1 MSCSCSCSCGCVS
14 SSYVCSVLYK
24 VCVENGLDVVSVCKK
39 YVGVDVYVEWLEGL
53 KEEGEE
59 GVVMDRVRV
68 EKALVINGEE
78 RKAAAAAKKADREAL
93 KAAKKADREAKKADR
108 EAKKAEREA
117 KKAEREGLKA
127 AKKAEREAKKAD
139 REALKAAKKAEREA
153 LKAAKKAKTS
163 KRVCGNC
170 GKIGHNRRTCSK
182 TNEDATEE
190 NLLSS
195 FKTDSSPV
203 AAAEAPVAA
212 AEAPVAA
219 AEAPVAAAEAPVAAA
234 EAPVEKESVDELT
247 FESPSDDEDIMF
259 THNGRSLIKRK
270 YDGRQ
275 AVWDPVTGE
284 HIGDWE
290 GDWESDTGTINMVD
304 SDSEDEEE

>member
-1 MSCSCSCSCGCVS
+1 M
-14 SSYVCSVLYK
+14 
-24 VCVENGLDVVSVCKK
+24 
-39 YVGVDVYVEWLEGL
+39 
-53 KEEGEE
+53 
-59 GVVMDRVRV
+59 
-68 EKALVINGEE
+68 
-78 RKAAAAAKKADREAL
+78 
-93 KAAKKADREAKKADR
+93 
-108 EAKKAEREA
+108 
-117 KKAEREGLKA
+117 
-127 AKKAEREAKKAD
+127 
-139 REALKAAKKAEREA
+139 
-153 LKAAKKAKTS
+153 
-163 KRVCGNC
+163 CGNC

-195 FKTDSSPV
+195 FKTDSS
-203 AAAEAPVAA
+203 
-212 AEAPVAA
+212 PVAA

>member
-1 MSCSCSCSCGCVS
+1 M
-14 SSYVCSVLYK
+14 
-24 VCVENGLDVVSVCKK
+24 
-39 YVGVDVYVEWLEGL
+39 
-53 KEEGEE
+53 
-59 GVVMDRVRV
+59 
-68 EKALVINGEE
+68 
-78 RKAAAAAKKADREAL
+78 
-93 KAAKKADREAKKADR
+93 
-108 EAKKAEREA
+108 
-117 KKAEREGLKA
+117 
-127 AKKAEREAKKAD
+127 
-139 REALKAAKKAEREA
+139 KAAKKAEREA
-153 LKAAKKAKTS
+153 LKATKKAKPS

-182 TNEDATEE
+182 TKEDATEE

-203 AAAEAPVAA
+203 ATEAQEAAAVEAPEAA
-212 AEAPVAA
+212 AEAPKTPEA
-219 AEAPVAAAEAPVAAA
+219 AEAVVEAQ
-234 EAPVEKESVDELT
+234 VEKESVDELT

>member
-212 AEAPVAA
+212 AEAPV
-219 AEAPVAAAEAPVAAA
+219 
-234 EAPVEKESVDELT
+234 EKESVDELT